1 MTALRPDLAIISEW
15 IQPGSRVLDLGCGDG
30 TLLDHLKRTRDV
42 DGYGLEIDP
51 DNVVSCIQRGVSVIQ
66 SDLDAGLTDY
76 FDDNSF
82 DYVVMTQTI
91 QAVHYPSRLLSE
103 MLRVGREGIVTFP
116 NFGHWSSRVQLA
128 LGGRMPQSR
137 ALPNDWYNTPNIHLC
152 TLKDFEALCH
162 KLNINILQRNVVDTA
177 HRSSFGMKLL
187 PNILG
192 EIALYRFRHG
202 QPSGL

>member
-1 MTALRPDLAIISEW
+1 MNALRPDLAIISEW

-30 TLLDHLKRTRDV
+30 TLLDHLRRTRNV

-51 DNVVSCIQRGVSVIQ
+51 DNVVSCIQRGVNVIQ

-76 FDDNSF
+76 FDDDSF

-116 NFGHWSSRVQLA
+116 NFGHWSSRIQLG

-137 ALPNDWYNTPNIHLC
+137 ALPNEWYDTPNIHLC

-162 KLNINILQRNVVDTA
+162 HLEIDILQRNVVDTE
-177 HRSSFGMKLL
+177 HRSSIGMRLL
-187 PNILG
+187 PNLLG
-192 EIALYRFRHG
+192 EIALYRFRRG
-202 QPSGL
+202 